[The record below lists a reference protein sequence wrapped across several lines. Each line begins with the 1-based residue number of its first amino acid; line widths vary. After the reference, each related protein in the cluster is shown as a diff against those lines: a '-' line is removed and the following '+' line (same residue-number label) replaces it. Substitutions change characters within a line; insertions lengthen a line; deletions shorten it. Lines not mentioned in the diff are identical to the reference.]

1 MKTLATND
9 SFDIFRGPDGNIAL
23 ARGAQAVLQTCGH
36 VSRTRL
42 TELPYAQSR
51 GIPFFDIAL
60 GAAPDAGLY
69 DLYLRKALLTVPDVT
84 GVGAINV
91 SVEGGA
97 LYYTA
102 EINTIYGTENASG
115 NL

>member
-9 SFDIFRGPDGNIAL
+9 LSDIFRGPDGNIAMVSGSAAL
-23 ARGAQAVLQTCGH
+23 RQTCEH

-42 TELPYAQSR
+42 IELPYAQSR

-60 GAAPDAGLY
+60 GMAPDAGLY
-69 DLYLRKALLTVPDVT
+69 DLYLRRALLTVPGVT

-91 SVEGGA
+91 SVEGGE
-97 LYYTA
+97 LHYTA
-102 EINTIYGTENASG
+102 EITTIYGTENASG